1 MTSHRSQFDTR
12 RQLLKAGGAAACLGT
27 LGVSGAVGAAARNR
41 PILIEFSHV
50 VSADTAKGRAAL
62 YFKALAEE
70 RTGGR
75 VRVEV
80 YPDSTLYK
88 DREELEALR
97 MGAVQMLAPSLSKLS
112 ALGIGDFEVFDLP
125 FLFRDQ
131 AAFRSVAEGE
141 LGQRLLQRL
150 VPLGLQGLAYWDNGF
165 KVFTANRPIQAPADL
180 RGLKVRVQASRTL
193 VEQMRV
199 LGAQASVSPLA
210 DVFESLKSGRLDG
223 QENVPTNIHSQ
234 RLHEV
239 QSHLSVTRHGYLAY
253 AVLTNRQF
261 WERLP
266 LDIRGH
272 LQAAMREATR
282 FANQLAQAD
291 NHQAL
296 QRIAASGK
304 VTVFTPQPQQL
315 RQWREALAPVDASTR
330 GWIDPQLVAA
340 MRRAGAPPL

>member
-1 MTSHRSQFDTR
+1 MSASSPRIDTRRR
-12 RQLLKAGGAAACLGT
+12 RQLLRAGAAACA
-27 LGVSGAVGAAARNR
+27 GALAPSSHGASRAR
-41 PILIEFSHV
+41 PILVEFSHV

-62 YFKALAEE
+62 YFKALAEA

-80 YPDSTLYK
+80 HPDSTLYK

-131 AAFRSVAEGE
+131 AAFRAVADGA
-141 LGQRLLQRL
+141 LGAGLLQRL
-150 VPLGLQGLAYWDNGF
+150 APLGLQGLCYWDNGF
-165 KVFTANRPIQAPADL
+165 KVFTANRPIHGPGDV

-193 VEQMRV
+193 VEQMRT
-199 LGAQASVSPLA
+199 LGAQVSVSPLA
-210 DVFESLKSGRLDG
+210 NVFESLRTGQLDG
-223 QENVPTNIHSQ
+223 QENVPSNIHSQ
-234 RLHEV
+234 RLHEA

-253 AVLTNRQF
+253 AVLTNRRF

-266 LDIRGH
+266 DDIRQH
-272 LQAAMREATR
+272 LQAALREATR
-282 FANQLAQAD
+282 FANQIAEAE

-296 QRIAASGK
+296 ERIAASGR
-304 VTVFTPQPQQL
+304 VTMFTPSPLQL
-315 RQWREALAPVDASTR
+315 RQWREALAPVDAATR
-330 GWIDPQLVAA
+330 GWIDPQLAA
-340 MRRAGAPPL
+340 AFRRAGAPPP